1 MNIQE
6 ATKLAM
12 ENGKSIYRSSE
23 FEIFRKPGDN
33 LELLP
38 TNSYGYVV
46 VKPRQKAFYPLWQ
59 PMAEDLLA
67 DDWEVVGSKIVEQTT

>member
-12 ENGKSIYRSSE
+12 ETGTSIYRSSQ
-23 FEIFRKPGDN
+23 FDKGSQINFI
-33 LELLP
+33 P
-38 TNSYGYVV
+38 TNAHGYIIYSYYE
-46 VKPRQKAFYPLWQ
+46 KAFTPMWQ

-67 DDWEVVGSKIVEQTT
+67 DDWKVVGIRN

>member
-12 ENGKSIYRSSE
+12 EKGTSIYRSSE
-23 FEIFRKPGDN
+23 FDRYGKPGSTV
-33 LELLP
+33 EFLP
-38 TNSYGYVV
+38 TNSHGYILIV
-46 VKPRQKAFYPLWQ
+46 PREKAFTPMWN

-67 DDWEVVGSKIVEQTT
+67 DDWKVVGMRD